1 MNLHREPVPYRNREC
16 SVIADPAVFCCFLK
30 RKLHDFNDFLLISFF
45 SRGGIEAPLAAAME
59 PVVVGGGPAA
69 VVRNDRVG
77 IGPLVI

>member
-16 SVIADPAVFCCFLK
+16 TVIADPAVFCCFLK
-30 RKLHDFNDFLLISFF
+30 RKLHDSNDFLLISFF
-45 SRGGIEAPLAAAME
+45 RAAASRRLSQRRWNASSGE
-59 PVVVGGGPAA
+59 AGPAA